1 MQLGAN
7 GERPDKQ
14 MRSMSSSLKA
24 DLQAGNL
31 KVQTIVEQFKLKL
44 TARNSHQHNAIE
56 GEVRLPI
63 YQYYNKAL
71 HFFIHIKIANAF
83 YDRKS
88 LKKANRRFLKGV
100 FCLYRRLT
108 YVNL

>member
-1 MQLGAN
+1 
-7 GERPDKQ
+7 
-14 MRSMSSSLKA
+14 MRSMSSSLKV
-24 DLQAGNL
+24 DLQVGNL

-44 TARNSHQHNAIE
+44 PARNIHQHHAIE
-56 GEVRLPI
+56 GEVCLPI

-71 HFFIHIKIANAF
+71 HFFIHMKIANTFF
-83 YDRKS
+83 YSKS
-88 LKKANRRFLKGV
+88 FKKANRRFLKGV